1 MLTWIKNKILNLFKN
16 GYLTTNTKAFSSEE
30 AFSFEKENIMHNIGK
45 YGILS
50 MVMKVKKNIYI
61 ITLILV
67 IIDQVVKRIIINSF
81 SLLEVK
87 EIIPDFFYFT
97 YVENTGAAWSIL
109 EDSTF
114 FLTVISAICLILL
127 NRYLMKKNTFSRL
140 EEWYY
145 GLIMGG
151 ILGNFI
157 DRVVRD
163 GVVDYIGFQF
173 GNYQFPIFNIADMA
187 IVIGVGLVL
196 LEMIKGD
203 NHDRD
208 RSKKERDKTRSVSKR
223 RVRN

>member
-1 MLTWIKNKILNLFKN
+1 
-16 GYLTTNTKAFSSEE
+16 
-30 AFSFEKENIMHNIGK
+30 MHNIGK

-67 IIDQVVKRIIINSF
+67 ILDQVVKRIIINSF

-114 FLTVISAICLILL
+114 FLTVISAICLIIL
-127 NRYLMKKNTFSRL
+127 NRYLMKKNTFSHL

-163 GVVDYIGFQF
+163 GVVDYIGFEF

-203 NHDRD
+203 NDDRN

-223 RVRN
+223 RVRNQ

>member
-1 MLTWIKNKILNLFKN
+1 MIKQNRNI
-16 GYLTTNTKAFSSEE
+16 KAFLS
-30 AFSFEKENIMHNIGK
+30 KELFILETEIMMHKIGK

-67 IIDQVVKRIIINSF
+67 ILDQVVKRIMINSF

-114 FLTVISAICLILL
+114 FLTIISAICLILL
-127 NRYLMKKNTFSRL
+127 NRYLMKKNTFSHL

-173 GNYQFPIFNIADMA
+173 GNYSFPIFNIADMA
-187 IVIGVGLVL
+187 IVIGVGLAL

-208 RSKKERDKTRSVSKR
+208 RSKKERDKTRSVPKR
-223 RVRN
+223 RVRT

>member
-1 MLTWIKNKILNLFKN
+1 M
-16 GYLTTNTKAFSSEE
+16 
-30 AFSFEKENIMHNIGK
+30 MHNIGK

-67 IIDQVVKRIIINSF
+67 ILDQVVKRIIINSF

-114 FLTVISAICLILL
+114 FLTVISAICLIIL
-127 NRYLMKKNTFSRL
+127 NRYLMKKNTFSHL

-163 GVVDYIGFQF
+163 GVVDYIGFEF

-203 NHDRD
+203 NDDRD

-223 RVRN
+223 RVRNQ

>member
-1 MLTWIKNKILNLFKN
+1 
-16 GYLTTNTKAFSSEE
+16 
-30 AFSFEKENIMHNIGK
+30 MHNIRK

-67 IIDQVVKRIIINSF
+67 IFDQVVKRIIINNF

-114 FLTVISAICLILL
+114 FLTIISAICLIIL
-127 NRYLMKKNTFSRL
+127 NRYLMKKTTFSRL

-203 NHDRD
+203 NDDRD
-208 RSKKERDKTRSVSKR
+208 RSKKERDKIQINEKVKDLITDFFTQVSREGIDK
-223 RVRN
+223 VLTKKNVQELYKKYCSNS